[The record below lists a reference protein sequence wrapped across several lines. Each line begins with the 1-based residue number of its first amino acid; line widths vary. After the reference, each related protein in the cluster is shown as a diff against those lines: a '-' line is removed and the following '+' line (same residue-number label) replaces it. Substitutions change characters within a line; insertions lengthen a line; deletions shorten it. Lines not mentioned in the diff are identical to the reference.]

1 MKLIEIGATAKG
13 RTQLMA
19 VISSEA
25 NLRQLDRFK
34 EISARLAKATGLTDA
49 QARELA
55 TEGRAVVW
63 IDFGLYSTEVGHAQT
78 APLMPYR
85 AVTDESAE
93 MGFIRDNV
101 IFLLVSN
108 MNPDGTT
115 LVVDW
120 YMQHVGTPCQ
130 DTSPPEL
137 YQKHAGH
144 DNNHDWFMFNLPT
157 SRNVAEQLYVE
168 WFP

>member
-1 MKLIEIGATAKG
+1 MKLIEIGATAEG

-115 LVVDW
+115 LVVW